1 MTLPTAK
8 TAEYGDETK
17 LCAEVFLNAEKLEEL
32 HITDPV
38 ESLKKDIAKACEHLP
53 MYKKVAQ
60 IVIRAKEFDKNSS
73 NKIKRQNIG
82 KEQPGSAAQAE
93 TNA

>member
-1 MTLPTAK
+1 
-8 TAEYGDETK
+8 
-17 LCAEVFLNAEKLEEL
+17 
-32 HITDPV
+32 
-38 ESLKKDIAKACEHLP
+38 